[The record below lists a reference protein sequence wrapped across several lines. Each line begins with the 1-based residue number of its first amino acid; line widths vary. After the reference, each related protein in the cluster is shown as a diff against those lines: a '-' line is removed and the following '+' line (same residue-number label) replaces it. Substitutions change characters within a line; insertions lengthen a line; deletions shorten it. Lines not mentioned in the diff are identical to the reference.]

1 MEKPEEPGLPDE
13 YHCWDDSEGEL
24 ILTDTKRSVQAE
36 TQVQE
41 QVQEQLQEAAAQARA
56 AEQRAEELAQRLR
69 DLGIEP

>member
-41 QVQEQLQEAAAQARA
+41 QVQEAAAQA
-56 AEQRAEELAQRLR
+56 
-69 DLGIEP
+69 